1 MNCFV
6 TTHQTLNNTFVAK
19 WFMEKTNRQ
28 VVDLGAGFQK
38 LEICRPTHKFLQ
50 TDQDTMTMIFLT
62 RTITPVFLVSTGVR

>member
-6 TTHQTLNNTFVAK
+6 ITHKTLNNTFVAK
-19 WFMEKTNRQ
+19 WFVEKTNRQ

-38 LEICRPTHKFLQ
+38 LEIYRPTHKFLQ